1 MFLLGAKIRDSLETE
16 SDKAAFNWHEIVVQA
31 SRGNAMSRLIELTGI
46 PLEEMVKNDILY
58 HEYYDFGGEKLAF
71 ILDKINFEISK
82 TAGQFEE
89 I

>member
-1 MFLLGAKIRDSLETE
+1 
-16 SDKAAFNWHEIVVQA
+16 
-31 SRGNAMSRLIELTGI
+31 MSRLIELTGI
-46 PLEEMVKNDILY
+46 PLEEMVKNNVLY